1 MIVSPWITGYVVDQN
16 FIEML
21 KETLKRKIQVYIFY
35 GIKSSSQQ
43 NNPIS
48 IQRLEELSTQYK
60 NLRFEKV
67 KNTHRKI
74 LVCDAEFGIV
84 TSFNFLSF
92 RADPNLT
99 YRDELGVIIRDSAT
113 IEDLFKSRIKT
124 TQNKI
129 Y

>member
-1 MIVSPWITGYVVDQN
+1 
-16 FIEML
+16 ML
-21 KETLKRKIQVYIFY
+21 GETLKRKIQVYIFY
-35 GIKSSSQQ
+35 GLKSSNQQ

-84 TSFNFLSF
+84 TSFYFLSF

-99 YRDELGVIIRDSAT
+99 YRDKLGVIIRDSAT
-113 IEDLFKSRIKT
+113 IEDLFNSGINL

>member
-1 MIVSPWITGYVVDQN
+1 
-16 FIEML
+16 ML
-21 KETLKRKIQVYIFY
+21 EETLKKKIQVYIFY

-48 IQRLEELSTQYK
+48 IQKLEELSTQYK

-113 IEDLFKSRIKT
+113 LEDLFNSGM
-124 TQNKI
+124 NLAEN
-129 Y
+129 